1 MRAIGILVRHLI
13 VICALSLAWPALG
26 HAQEATVTGT
36 IVDSTGAVLPG
47 VTVVAL
53 HDATGNVFQSVTD
66 GRGLF
71 RMPVRTGSYRITT
84 ELPGFTTI
92 TRTGVQL
99 LVGQIVNL
107 NLEMAPSSVQE
118 SVTVTGEAPLI
129 DTTTSSLASNIDPRQ
144 MQDLPVQGRDW
155 MQLTLLAPGS
165 RSNSVS
171 ESPGATVGA
180 FNINVDGQEVTM
192 KITATNGQPGYSR
205 DAISEFEIVTSRFNA
220 TQGRSSGIMIN
231 AITKSGTNTY
241 GGTFSGYFRNDKF
254 AAADHVVGEVL
265 PYSNQQWSTTFGGPV
280 RRDRIHFFANYE
292 YEREPGTVVF
302 ATPYPK
308 FNVRLAN
315 TRVEHK
321 FGARLDFQ
329 FSPSSRMTV
338 RAQKWNYVLPY
349 NATNTS
355 TAHPSAAPEAS
366 RQSDQLLISLT
377 QVFGARAVNEFK
389 VSYAGF
395 VYANTPNVR
404 WANHPQAQ
412 LLGVTQGAPNIQ
424 LTGFTIGSGTT
435 HPQRHPEPDY
445 NIKNDFTY
453 SYDARGRHTLKVG
466 GEYMYIPWLQF
477 SCRFCSGQLDARNG
491 PVPANIESLFPAWDD
506 VGTWNLAGLSS
517 ISRRYILG
525 VGNFRTTPHRHYF
538 SGYAQDDWNLTS
550 RLTFNLGLRYDLI
563 LGAWAEKV
571 ELLPFLE
578 AGRPPDKNNFGPRV
592 GFAYGIDDRTSVRGG
607 YGLYVGDVQRSAAG
621 VTEGWAQQLQAAV
634 NNDGRADFASNPY
647 NGPLPSTFAQVLPSV
662 CTTRN
667 VPGCLVR
674 DIAAN
679 VVQRDHM
686 KFPYSHQASI
696 GVQRQLGNTTGVE
709 FDYVY
714 IGGRNERYERNQNLS
729 YDPATGLNY
738 PFATVARRPFPEW
751 GLVGA
756 VFHDAR
762 SNYHGFQSSF
772 TKRLSNRWQASANYL
787 LSWHRDALGVPT
799 SGFTKVTFPV
809 AADLGGEYTLA
820 AAEQRH
826 RAVANA
832 IVDLP
837 YSLQLSGLYFFG
849 SGQRFSTSWG
859 GDLRGVGTSG
869 EARLRANGTSGP
881 RNNLVGEAIH
891 RMDLRLQRRFPLG
904 GRVAFD
910 GILEVFNLFDHANFG
925 SYATQESSTT
935 YGRPAQ
941 ETNVSYAP
949 RMMQFGFRLAF

>member
-1 MRAIGILVRHLI
+1 MRAARTVVRHLI
-13 VICALSLAWPALG
+13 LICALSLAWPGTG
-26 HAQEATVTGT
+26 HAQEATLGGT
-36 IVDSTGAVLPG
+36 VVDSTGAVLPG

-53 HDATGNVFQSVTD
+53 HEATGNVFQSVTD
-66 GRGLF
+66 ARGAF
-71 RMPVRTGSYRITT
+71 RMPVRTGSYRITV

-99 LVGQIVNL
+99 LVGQAVAL

-118 SVTVTGEAPLI
+118 TVTVTGEAPLI
-129 DTTTSSLASNIDPRQ
+129 DTTTSSLSTNIDPRQ

-155 MQLTLLAPGS
+155 LQLTLLAPGS
-165 RSNSVS
+165 RANSVAD
-171 ESPGATVGA
+171 SPGPTVGS

-205 DAISEFEIVTSRFNA
+205 DAIGEFEIVTSRFNA
-220 TQGRSSGIMIN
+220 VQGRSSGIMIN

-241 GGTFSGYFRNDKF
+241 GGTFSGYFRDDRFN
-254 AAADHVVGEVL
+254 AEDHVVGDVL
-265 PYSNQQWSTTFGGPV
+265 PYANQQWSTTFGGPIT
-280 RRDRIHFFANYE
+280 RDRIHFFANYE

-302 ATPYPK
+302 TTPYPS

-321 FGARLDFQ
+321 AGARFDFQ
-329 FSPSSRMTV
+329 FSPSTRMTV
-338 RAQKWNYVLPY
+338 RTQKWDYVLPY

-355 TAHPSAAPEAS
+355 TAHPSTAPEAT
-366 RQSDQLLISLT
+366 RKSDQLLVSLT
-377 QVFGARAVNEFK
+377 QVLGTRAVNEFK

-445 NIKNDFTY
+445 NIRNDFTY
-453 SYDARGRHTLKVG
+453 SFDARGRHTLKLG
-466 GEYMYIPWLQF
+466 NEYMYIPWLQF
-477 SCRFCSGQLDARNG
+477 SCRFCSGQLDARGG
-491 PVPANIESLFPAWDD
+491 PVPANIEALFPAWDD
-506 VGTWNLAGLSS
+506 VSTWNLAGLSS
-517 ISRRYILG
+517 ISRRYIIG
-525 VGNFRTTPHRHYF
+525 VGNFRTTPTRHYF
-538 SGYAQDDWNLTS
+538 AGYAQDDWNLTS
-550 RLTFNLGLRYDLI
+550 RLTLNLGVRYDLI

-578 AGRPPDKNNFGPRV
+578 AGRSPDTNNFGPRV
-592 GFAYGIDDRTSVRGG
+592 GFAYGVNDRTSVRGG

-634 NNDGRADFASNPY
+634 VNDGRPDFASNPY
-647 NGPLPSTFAQVLPSV
+647 NGPLPSTFEQVLPSV

-679 VVQRDHM
+679 VVHRDHM

-696 GVQRQLGNTTGVE
+696 GVQRQVGNTVGVE

-714 IGGRNERYERNQNLS
+714 TGGRNERYERNQNLS
-729 YDPATGLNY
+729 YDQATGLNY
-738 PFATVARRPFPEW
+738 PFSNVSRRPFPEW

-756 VFHDAR
+756 VFHDGW
-762 SNYHGFQSSF
+762 SNYHGLQSNF
-772 TKRLSNRWQASANYL
+772 TKRLSNRWQASGNYL

-799 SGFTKVTFPV
+799 SGFDKVTFPV
-809 AADLGGEYTLA
+809 SPDLGGEYTLGA
-820 AAEQRH
+820 GDQRH
-826 RAVANA
+826 RAVGNA

-837 YSLQLSGLYFFG
+837 YGFQVSGLYFFG
-849 SGQRFSTSWG
+849 SGQRYGTSWG
-859 GDLRGVGTSG
+859 GDLRVVGAAG
-869 EARLRANGTSGP
+869 ENRLRPNGTIVP
-881 RNNLVGEAIH
+881 RNNLSGEPIH
-891 RMDLRLQRRFPLG
+891 RVDMRLQRRFSLG
-904 GRVAFD
+904 GRRGID
-910 GILEVFNLFDHANFG
+910 GILEMFNVFNHANFG
-925 SYATQESSTT
+925 AYATQESSAT
-935 YGRPAQ
+935 YGRPSQ
-941 ETNVSYAP
+941 ETNVAYSP
-949 RMMQFGFRLAF
+949 RMFQLGFRLTF